1 VPPVSNPTI
10 DVPDSAFAGNFFSVV
25 SSGANC
31 EAFGATSVY
40 DVSTN
45 GSSTRWSSAS
55 FSDRWNTAG
64 TRSYFVRA
72 ACAGPNAQGPWSAT
86 ASDSIDILL
95 VPIPAGAGGCVEG
108 GVVNNSVSTRVFI
121 VTENC
126 AGANFSFFPR
136 WEVRQLRG
144 PFGHTGP
151 VESGPVGE
159 EGFFIIGDRSANW
172 SAVYGQRRVQLCS
185 FDGRCGA
192 FSSWMNNTWQGL

>member
-1 VPPVSNPTI
+1 VPLVSTPNIT
-10 DVPDSAFAGNFFSVV
+10 VPASAFTGNFFSVV
-25 SSGANC
+25 SGGANC
-31 EAFGATSVY
+31 AAGSTTVW

-45 GSSTRWSSAS
+45 GSSTRWASNS

-108 GVVNNSVSTRVFI
+108 GVVNNNSTTRAFI

-136 WEVRQLRG
+136 WRVQHG
-144 PFGHTGP
+144 DGFNGWSGDIIN
-151 VESGPVGE
+151 GPVGE
-159 EGFFIIGDRSANW
+159 EGSFVAGARSTNW
-172 SAVYGQRRVQLCS
+172 NLAYGQRQVRLCS
-185 FDGRCGA
+185 FDGRCG
-192 FSSWMNNTWQGL
+192 SWSGWLNNSWQGG